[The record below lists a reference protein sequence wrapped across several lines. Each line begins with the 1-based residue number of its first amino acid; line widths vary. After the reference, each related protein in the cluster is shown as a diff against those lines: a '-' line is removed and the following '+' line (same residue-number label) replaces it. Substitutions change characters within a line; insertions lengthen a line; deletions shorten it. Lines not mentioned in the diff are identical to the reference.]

1 MKKLSKVCLFSSLL
15 TGIFMGS
22 VALST
27 HADAASNVVMYR
39 LYNPNNHEH
48 FYTSSTKE
56 RDHLVKIH
64 WGNYEGPAWN
74 APTNTGKLVYRLYNK
89 GLRDHHYTASWNE
102 VKWLTKSYGWTY
114 EGPAWRSAP
123 KNNHPIYRL
132 FLKGV
137 TSGSHHYTGSWKE
150 VQWLTKNYGWK
161 YEGVGWYGAEDTP
174 SSKVNKSALQALYT
188 SVSRTKNNN
197 YTSASWKNFQNALT
211 NAKHVLDNAKATQNQ
226 VNSAKNQLDSAYKEL
241 KKNPAPKVNKNA
253 LQSLYNQVKGIAKG
267 DYTDATWTP
276 FQTALNHA
284 KTVLDNTKATQSQ
297 VNDAKN
303 KLETAYKGLA
313 HKPKPAPTPQNYTV
327 TVNHVDAQTG
337 QTIATEQATVKAGT
351 TYTAQA
357 KAFRFDDVQDDKDNF
372 SFQVIGSN
380 TQNKQ
385 ITNNTTITF
394 NYNEVHQVYIYRYD
408 DFTGQSFINN
418 SFNREVVNV
427 VHGQSVTVNAPQYD
441 GYIIDPRK
449 GVASNTVTLNNV
461 ISDQDLNFAYTHQYT
476 VTVNHV
482 DADTNAVLSTEAK
495 NVYEGD
501 DFSTPWKNMTDQNY
515 YLCSNDDSSVTVN
528 HNGER
533 AITDI
538 RQNKTIT
545 FKYKHITLEEL
556 NNQVRQKELEW
567 LNNYRQQNGV
577 GKMQF
582 NDIVQKAADIRAQE
596 IQTNFSH
603 YRPIGG
609 TFQDLLESLGCYGAQ
624 GENLAETGGYI
635 DNLLTWYPSNAMY
648 GWTEDEGHKGNLL
661 YANQSILGIGHTY
674 EICSN
679 GSLTSYDA
687 FVSANPI
694 FK

>member
-1 MKKLSKVCLFSSLL
+1 MS
-15 TGIFMGS
+15 S

-27 HADAASNVVMYR
+27 HVDADSTVVMYR

-64 WGNYEGPAWN
+64 WGNYEGPAWK

-102 VKWLTKSYGWTY
+102 VKWLTKNYGWTY
-114 EGPAWRSAP
+114 EGPAWRSAN
-123 KNNHPIYRL
+123 KNNHPVYRL

-137 TSGSHHYTGSWKE
+137 TSGSHHYTSSWKE

-161 YEGVGWYGAEDTP
+161 YEGVGWYGADDASTP
-174 SSKVNKSALQALYT
+174 KVNKSALQALYT

-197 YTSASWKNFQNALT
+197 YTNASWKNFQNALT
-211 NAKHVLDNAKATQNQ
+211 NAKHVLDNSKANQ
-226 VNSAKNQLDSAYKEL
+226 KQVDTAKNQLDSAYKNL
-241 KKNPAPKVNKNA
+241 RKNPAPTVNKNA

-303 KLETAYKGLA
+303 KLETAYKGLT
-313 HKPKPAPTPQNYTV
+313 HKPKPVNYTV

-357 KAFRFDDVQDDKDNF
+357 KAFKYDDNDTTNNF
-372 SFQVIGSN
+372 SYEITGAT
-380 TQNKQ
+380 TQSKK
-385 ITNNTTITF
+385 IDTNTTITF
-394 NYNEVHQVYIYRYD
+394 SYDEVHQVFIRCTDNYTSDYL
-408 DFTGQSFINN
+408 INN
-418 SFNREVVNV
+418 QHNRNV
-427 VHGQSVTVNAPQYD
+427 ENVRHGQSITIQAPVFN
-441 GYIIDPRK
+441 GYILDPRDTPN
-449 GVASNTVTLNNV
+449 ATVTLDNV
-461 ISDQDLNFAYTHQYT
+461 TSNQDVGFGYTHQYT

-482 DADTNAVLSTEAK
+482 DIDTNAVLSTEAK
-495 NVYEGD
+495 NVYEGEN
-501 DFSTPWKNMTDQNY
+501 FSTPWKNMSDQNY
-515 YLCSNDDSSVTVN
+515 FLCSNDDPTVSDN
-528 HNGER
+528 T
-533 AITDI
+533 TDGSRSI
-538 RQNKTIT
+538 SDIQQNKTIT

-577 GKMQF
+577 GQMQF

-603 YRPIGG
+603 YRPEGG
-609 TFQDLLESLGCYGAQ
+609 TFQDLLDSLGCYGGT
-624 GENLAETGGYI
+624 GENITAYYYYVDT
-635 DNLLTWYPSNAMY
+635 LLNNSSSVAMLGWKDSPGHNA
-648 GWTEDEGHKGNLL
+648 NLL
-661 YANQSILGIGHTY
+661 YEKQTLAGISHAFTPY
-674 EICSN
+674 TN
-679 GSLTSYDA
+679 GMLDTTSVFIGA
-687 FVSANPI
+687 ENI

>member
-15 TGIFMGS
+15 TGIFIGG

-27 HADAASNVVMYR
+27 HVDADSNVVMYR

-89 GLRDHHYTASWNE
+89 GLRDHHYTASWDE
-102 VKWLTKSYGWTY
+102 VKWLTKNYGWTY

-161 YEGVGWYGAEDTP
+161 YEGVGWYGADNTP
-174 SSKVNKSALQALYT
+174 APKVNKSALQALYT

-211 NAKHVLDNAKATQNQ
+211 NAKRVLDNAKATQNQ
-226 VNSAKNQLDSAYKEL
+226 VNSAKNQLDSAYKSL
-241 KKNPAPKVNKNA
+241 KKNPAPTVNKNA

-284 KTVLDNTKATQSQ
+284 KNVLDNTKATQNQ
-297 VNDAKN
+297 VDDAKN
-303 KLETAYKGLA
+303 KLEAAYKGLA

-337 QTIATEQATVKAGT
+337 QTIATEQTTVKAGT
-351 TYTAQA
+351 TYTANA
-357 KAFRFDDVQDDKDNF
+357 KAFKYNEDDSNDPTNFDY
-372 SFQVIGSN
+372 QVIGST
-380 TQNKQ
+380 TQTQK
-385 ITNNTTITF
+385 ITNNTAMTF
-394 NYNEVHQVYIYRYD
+394 KYNEVHQIFVR
-408 DFTGQSFINN
+408 FTDTYTKNYLKDCV
-418 SFNREVVNV
+418 VVNV
-427 VHGQSVTVNAPQYD
+427 LHGQNQTIQAPKFD
-441 GYIIDPRK
+441 GYVIDSRTTP
-449 GVASNTVTLNNV
+449 SETITLNNV
-461 ISDQDLNFAYTHQYT
+461 TEDQSVGFGYTHQYT
-476 VTVNHV
+476 VTVNHIDV
-482 DADTNAVLSTEAK
+482 DTNAVLSTEAK
-495 NVYEGD
+495 NVYEGEN
-501 DFSTPWKNMTDQNY
+501 FSTPWKNMTDQNY
-515 YLCSNDDSSVTVN
+515 YLCSNDDPTVSDN
-528 HNGER
+528 T
-533 AITDI
+533 TDGSRSI
-538 RQNKTIT
+538 SDIQQNKTIT

-577 GKMQF
+577 GQMQF

-603 YRPIGG
+603 YRPEGG
-609 TFQDLLESLGCYGAQ
+609 TFQDLLDSLGCYGGT
-624 GENLAETGGYI
+624 GENITAYYYYVDT
-635 DNLLTWYPSNAMY
+635 LLNNSSSVAMLGWKDSPGHNA
-648 GWTEDEGHKGNLL
+648 NLL
-661 YANQSILGIGHTY
+661 YEKQTLAGISHAFTPY
-674 EICSN
+674 TN
-679 GSLTSYDA
+679 GMLDTTSVFIGA
-687 FVSANPI
+687 ENI

>member
-15 TGIFMGS
+15 TGIFIGG

-27 HADAASNVVMYR
+27 HVDADSNVVMYR

-89 GLRDHHYTASWNE
+89 GLRDHHYTASWDE
-102 VKWLTKSYGWTY
+102 VKWLTKNYGWTY

-161 YEGVGWYGAEDTP
+161 YEGVGWYGADNTP
-174 SSKVNKSALQALYT
+174 APKVNKSALQALYT

-226 VNSAKNQLDSAYKEL
+226 VNSAKNQLDSAYKGL
-241 KKNPAPKVNKNA
+241 KKNPVPTVNKNA

-337 QTIATEQATVKAGT
+337 QTIATEQATVKAGM
-351 TYTAQA
+351 TYTANA
-357 KAFRFDDVQDDKDNF
+357 KAFKYDDNDTTNNF
-372 SFQVIGSN
+372 SYEINGAT
-380 TQNKQ
+380 TQSKK
-385 ITNNTTITF
+385 IDTNTTITF
-394 NYNEVHQVYIYRYD
+394 SYDEVHQVFIRCTDNYTSDYL
-408 DFTGQSFINN
+408 INN
-418 SFNREVVNV
+418 QHNRNV
-427 VHGQSVTVNAPQYD
+427 ENVRHGQSITIQAPVFN
-441 GYIIDPRK
+441 GYILDPRDTPN
-449 GVASNTVTLNNV
+449 ATVTLDNV
-461 ISDQDLNFAYTHQYT
+461 TSNQDVGFGYTHQYT

-482 DADTNAVLSTEAK
+482 DVDTNAVLSTEAK
-495 NVYEGD
+495 NVYEGEN
-501 DFSTPWKNMTDQNY
+501 FSTPWKNMTDQNY
-515 YLCSNDDSSVTVN
+515 FLCSNDDSSVTVN

-577 GKMQF
+577 GQMQF

-609 TFQDLLESLGCYGAQ
+609 TFQDLLESLGCYGGQ